1 MTMTSSRK
9 VSQLHV
15 TIAITKRGLMR
26 MRRLPSLMI
35 PSIIM
40 PIFFVVAF
48 SGSFS
53 SVVQLDGY
61 STDKAVNWMAA
72 WAILQGSAFSGLG
85 GGGLTATDLENGF
98 FDRMR
103 AAPITPSALISGLV
117 GYSVTRAVLPTTAVL
132 IVSFAALDADMPG
145 GLLGFVIAYFTA
157 IGIAAVMSLFV
168 LGIVFTMKTLKSLA
182 IAQVVMF
189 STMFLSVGQAPL
201 EAIQG
206 WLYHVAKY
214 NPITHVIRMGRQ
226 GFLGDV
232 TWAETQSGFISLT
245 LLLIGSG
252 LWARACYQKVDI

>member
-1 MTMTSSRK
+1 MTPASSYWSHQWL
-9 VSQLHV
+9 VAAAV
-15 TIAITKRGLMR
+15 TKRGLLR

-40 PIFFVVAF
+40 PIFFVIAF

-98 FDRMR
+98 FDRLR
-103 AAPITPSALISGLV
+103 AAPITPASLIAGLV
-117 GYSVTRAVLPTTAVL
+117 GYSVTRATLPTTAVL
-132 IVSFAALDADMPG
+132 IVSFVALDADMPG
-145 GLLGFVIAYFTA
+145 GILGFIIAYFTA
-157 IGIAAVMSLFV
+157 IAIAAVMSLFV
-168 LGIVFTMKTLKSLA
+168 LGIVFKMKTLKSLA

-189 STMFLSVGQAPL
+189 SMMFLSVGQAPL
-201 EAIQG
+201 EAIEG

-232 TWAETQSGFISLT
+232 TWAETQPGLISIA
-245 LLLIGSG
+245 LLMAGAGI
-252 LWARACYQKVDI
+252 WARGCYRKVDI

>member
-1 MTMTSSRK
+1 MTTVSPITSNAWK
-9 VSQLHV
+9 V
-15 TIAITKRGLMR
+15 TIAVTKRGLLR

-72 WAILQGSAFSGLG
+72 WAILQGAAFSGLG

-98 FDRMR
+98 FDRLR
-103 AAPITPSALISGLV
+103 AAPISPSSLIIGLV
-117 GYSVTRAVLPTTAVL
+117 GYSVTRAALPTTAVL
-132 IVSFAALDADMPG
+132 IVAFVALDADMPG
-145 GLLGFVIAYFTA
+145 GFLGFVIAYLTG
-157 IGIAAVMSLFV
+157 IGIAAVMALFV
-168 LGIVFTMKTLKSLA
+168 LGIVFTLKTLKSLA

-201 EAIQG
+201 EAIEG

-226 GFLGDV
+226 GFLGEV
-232 TWAETQSGFISLT
+232 TWAQTQPGLLSISL
-245 LLLIGSG
+245 LLVGTGI
-252 LWARACYQKVDI
+252 WARVCYLKVDI